1 MLKILSV
8 STLISSLILLTGC
21 LTMSGD
27 YQITIVDAAGKP
39 MYEKSKFYA
48 EGRMIYP
55 VRNGLC
61 ANNPGATVHITDIH
75 TGQELKSES
84 PYKCR

>member
-1 MLKILSV
+1 MMKKLVLF
-8 STLISSLILLTGC
+8 LALGSLGGC
-21 LTMSGD
+21 LTLSGN
-27 YQITIVDAAGKP
+27 YRVTATDANGQELNGGLDMIAQG
-39 MYEKSKFYA
+39 S
-48 EGRMIYP
+48 GIYP

-61 ANNPGATVHITDIH
+61 AVHRKAIIRITDLE